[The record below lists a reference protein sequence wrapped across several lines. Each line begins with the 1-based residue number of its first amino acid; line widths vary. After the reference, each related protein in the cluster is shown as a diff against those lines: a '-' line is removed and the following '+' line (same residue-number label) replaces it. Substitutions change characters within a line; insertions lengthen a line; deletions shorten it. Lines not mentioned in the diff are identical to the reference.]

1 MNTIAEYIKQH
12 PNTGKVIVY
21 TEAYLQ
27 MRHTL
32 IEQISTIENNIKDT
46 LLSNDVDIRQKLLPS
61 LKRTLRGLD
70 KRFLRAGGMQ
80 DPVYCARLIAEFE
93 REQIKEPLQYCR
105 YYTGN
110 DNKAESEQI
119 GVLYDY
125 ERIWVQFILKGGD
138 EPNFVRM
145 IAEYMYYGLLWFNEH
160 DKAPISL
167 KALFFNRYCHWNY
180 GGADEFKYW
189 YNNTYKAEAIR

>member
-1 MNTIAEYIKQH
+1 MNTIPGYIKQH

-32 IEQISTIENNIKDT
+32 IEQIATIENNIKDT

-110 DNKAESEQI
+110 GKH
-119 GVLYDY
+119 L
-125 ERIWVQFILKGGD
+125 
-138 EPNFVRM
+138 P
-145 IAEYMYYGLLWFNEH
+145 EYIH
-160 DKAPISL
+160 CRK
-167 KALFFNRYCHWNY
+167 R
-180 GGADEFKYW
+180 
-189 YNNTYKAEAIR
+189 R

>member
-1 MNTIAEYIKQH
+1 MTTIAEYIKQH

-32 IEQISTIENNIKDT
+32 IEQIATIENNIKDT

-125 ERIWVQFILKGGD
+125 ERIWVQFILKGGY

-145 IAEYMYYGLLWFNEH
+145 IAEYMGCGLMYFPEH
-160 DKAPISL
+160 WNTPISL
-167 KALFFNRYCHWNY
+167 MAILFNRFSHWER
-180 GGADEFKYW
+180 ADIESFKEW
-189 YNNTYKAEAIR
+189 YFVRYNKNTL

>member
-32 IEQISTIENNIKDT
+32 IEQIATIENNIKDT

-105 YYTGN
+105 Y
-110 DNKAESEQI
+110 
-119 GVLYDY
+119 
-125 ERIWVQFILKGGD
+125 
-138 EPNFVRM
+138 
-145 IAEYMYYGLLWFNEH
+145 
-160 DKAPISL
+160 
-167 KALFFNRYCHWNY
+167 
-180 GGADEFKYW
+180 
-189 YNNTYKAEAIR
+189 

>member
-32 IEQISTIENNIKDT
+32 MEQIATIENNIKDT

-70 KRFLRAGGMQ
+70 KRLDRKS
-80 DPVYCARLIAEFE
+80 V
-93 REQIKEPLQYCR
+93 
-105 YYTGN
+105 
-110 DNKAESEQI
+110 
-119 GVLYDY
+119 V
-125 ERIWVQFILKGGD
+125 
-138 EPNFVRM
+138 
-145 IAEYMYYGLLWFNEH
+145 
-160 DKAPISL
+160 
-167 KALFFNRYCHWNY
+167 
-180 GGADEFKYW
+180 
-189 YNNTYKAEAIR
+189 